1 MTPIPTHI
9 CLFKKE
15 DHEGDVFRGQD
26 VYQRSTS
33 VENNICSDIRG
44 RRPSLGNFVSS
55 NNAAGKRVG
64 DGDDGEDITSRRRSW
79 SSSLFSKRDS
89 EINKDGEGGKHA
101 AITRWSSLGNWLSKR
116 DRETN
121 GSRHNSR
128 QDPKA
133 HHNVIR

>member
-9 CLFKKE
+9 CLFNKQ

-26 VYQRSTS
+26 VYRSS
-33 VENNICSDIRG
+33 PSSENICSDIRG
-44 RRPSLGNFVSS
+44 RRLSLGSLVSS

-64 DGDDGEDITSRRRSW
+64 DDGEDITTRRRSW
-79 SSSLFSKRDS
+79 SESLFSTRDN
-89 EINKDGEGGKHA
+89 EIDKGGEGGEHTA
-101 AITRWSSLGNWLSKR
+101 TTRWSSLGSLFFKR
-116 DRETN
+116 GRETN